1 MCVVC
6 YMLCVPCMFVCQSV
20 LCDKEGLSTLEVDM
34 ALLSVSRLVCGVWS
48 LEQNPVLTLSLLTH
62 LIVSC
67 VSVSVGCL

>member
-20 LCDKEGLSTLEVDM
+20 PCDKEVDM
-34 ALLSVSRLVCGVWS
+34 ALLSVSRLVCGAWS
-48 LEQNPVLTLSLLTH
+48 LEQNVVLTLSLLTH

-67 VSVSVGCL
+67 VGVSVGCF

>member
-20 LCDKEGLSTLEVDM
+20 LCDKALSTLEVDM
-34 ALLSVSRLVCGVWS
+34 ALLSVSRMVCGAWP
-48 LEQNPVLTLSLLTH
+48 LEQNVVLTLSLLTH

-67 VSVSVGCL
+67 ASVSVGCF